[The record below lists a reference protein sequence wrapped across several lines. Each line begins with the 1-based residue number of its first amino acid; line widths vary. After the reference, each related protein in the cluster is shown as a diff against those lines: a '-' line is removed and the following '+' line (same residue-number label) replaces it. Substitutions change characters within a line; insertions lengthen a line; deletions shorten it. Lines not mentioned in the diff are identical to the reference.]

1 MAQVSGEL
9 TNEVKVSNLSRG
21 MPIQPRGECVNQRF
35 VVCEYVEISPFQEVP
50 EMFNQACSQP
60 CRKGGSFF

>member
-9 TNEVKVSNLSRG
+9 TNEVKVLNLSRG

-35 VVCEYVEISPFQEVP
+35 VVCEYVEVSPFQEVP
-50 EMFNQACSQP
+50 EMF
-60 CRKGGSFF
+60 K